1 MKSNNSTKSN
11 IFLIV
16 LIFVFLGC
24 EKTSKNVIK
33 LDSTKL
39 NEIMNRY
46 VDEGIY
52 PFLFAR
58 IEGDHGV
65 IYEHSVV
72 NKKILGD
79 INVNA
84 DTYMRIWSMSKLV
97 TISIAMD
104 LIEDGLLSVNDPVIK
119 YIPEFKNLKVAV
131 DRDQKSISHPES
143 ILGDCPHRT
152 IEMETVM
159 TVRHLMNHTAGFYYA
174 FTNSNCL
181 NSSLGALNIP
191 LLADSEELVK
201 ALIRVPLIQHPGER
215 YHYGLNTAVLGIV
228 IERITG
234 NNLGEIFQKRVAEK
248 LDLSGLQYTN
258 PDGVKLI
265 PGFTGRN
272 GYLEVAGEGDL
283 PIFGLHVPTYK
294 SDQKLFLG
302 GVGMLGTA
310 RGYIEFLRLLLDPRK
325 SFLSESTLHA
335 MTSKPPEVKSKQG
348 YQTGYAFYITG
359 EGDTYKNEVLTVG
372 GYEFTKG
379 WVDRENNI
387 IGVLFSQVNG
397 TTDGEGLGS
406 RMENEFKE
414 ELFNQLMNQ

>member
-1 MKSNNSTKSN
+1 M
-11 IFLIV
+11 IV

-24 EKTSKNVIK
+24 EKTSTNAIK
-33 LDSTKL
+33 LDTTKL
-39 NEIMNRY
+39 NEIMDRY

-79 INVNA
+79 INVSA
-84 DTYMRIWSMSKLV
+84 DTWMRIWSMSKLV

-104 LIEDGLLSVNDPVIK
+104 LIEDGLLGVNDSVIK

-191 LLADSEELVK
+191 LLANSEELVK

-234 NNLGEIFQKRVAEK
+234 DNLGEIFQKRVAQK

-310 RGYIEFLRLLLDPRK
+310 RGYIEFLRLLLDSEK
-325 SFLSESTLHA
+325 SFLSESTLHT
-335 MTSKPPEVKSKQG
+335 MTSKPPGVKSKQG
-348 YQTGYAFYITG
+348 YQTGYAFYI
-359 EGDTYKNEVLTVG
+359 KG
-372 GYEFTKG
+372 GMIHSKTKSSQLG
-379 WVDRENNI
+379 GTSLQKDGL
-387 IGVLFSQVNG
+387 IGK
-397 TTDGEGLGS
+397 TTLLAYYFLRS
-406 RMENEFKE
+406 ME
-414 ELFNQLMNQ
+414 LLMEKV